1 MHECE
6 LPGGA
11 VSLHNNLT
19 QKYTKRQGRG
29 SLVVL
34 QMAHLISSRGS
45 VDVSLDYWHSI
56 GSVQMR

>member
-6 LPGGA
+6 LPGGV
-11 VSLHNNLT
+11 VSLHKNPT

-34 QMAHLISSRGS
+34 QMAQLISSRGS

-56 GSVQMR
+56 GSVKMR

>member
-34 QMAHLISSRGS
+34 QMAHLISLRGS
-45 VDVSLDYWHSI
+45 VDVSLDY
-56 GSVQMR
+56 